1 MPIPILPDGSLD
13 PAYDPITGELKPGMK
28 KNPQSFVPN
37 HGHVYATALYLS
49 DIDPKGKG
57 RNQAPPLTFIKR
69 DGLA

>member
-1 MPIPILPDGSLD
+1 
-13 PAYDPITGELKPGMK
+13 MK